1 VEHGDPVSYL
11 AFEPGADVVSSDGQ
25 VVGKV
30 EHVLAVPDDDI
41 FDGLVIDT
49 RAGPGGMKFVDADQ
63 VDELY
68 VRAAVLKI
76 PAAEIE
82 ALPKPTPAP
91 GALES
96 HGVEDTEGSLQRKLH
111 RAWDLISGNY

>member
-1 VEHGDPVSYL
+1 VSYL
-11 AFEPGADVVSSDGQ
+11 AFEPGADVVSSDGA

-49 RAGPGGMKFVDADQ
+49 RTGPGGLRFVDAEQ

-68 VRAAVLKI
+68 ERAAVLEI
-76 PAAEIE
+76 PAAQID
-82 ALPKPTPAP
+82 ALPKPSPAP

-96 HGVEDTEGSLQRKLH
+96 HGVEDTESPLQRKLH

>member
-11 AFEPGADVVSSDGQ
+11 TFEPGADVVSSDGQ
-25 VVGKV
+25 AVGKV
-30 EHVLAVPDDDI
+30 EHVLAAADEDI

-49 RAGPGGMKFVDADQ
+49 RAGPGGLRFVDADQ

-68 VRAAVLKI
+68 ERAAVLKL
-76 PAAEIE
+76 PAADID

-91 GALES
+91 GAIES